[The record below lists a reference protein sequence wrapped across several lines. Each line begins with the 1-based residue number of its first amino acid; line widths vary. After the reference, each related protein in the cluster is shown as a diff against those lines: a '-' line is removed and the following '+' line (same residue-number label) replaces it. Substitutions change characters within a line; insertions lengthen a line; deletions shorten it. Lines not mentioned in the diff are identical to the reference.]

1 MHNKEQYY
9 LISTHTVL
17 AHNDISKNI
26 FTCTSVIIIS
36 QFIAI
41 FTRTVVGASIV
52 VTILITPSI
61 IILTLINV

>member
-1 MHNKEQYY
+1 MHNKEQYC

-26 FTCTSVIIIS
+26 FTSTSVIIIS

-41 FTRTVVGASIV
+41 FTGTVVGASIV

-61 IILTLINV
+61 IILTLINI